1 MIKQRGSNTGVV
13 HDIMEEGERKETIY
27 SQLIKTESKD
37 KYPENY
43 PMVRCMTGIDE
54 IFVSYCRFVTTGKK
68 LNNIEQIKK
77 SRKIKYRKPEEN
89 F

>member
-27 SQLIKTESKD
+27 NQLIKTESKD

-43 PMVRCMTGIDE
+43 PMVRCMT
-54 IFVSYCRFVTTGKK
+54 
-68 LNNIEQIKK
+68 
-77 SRKIKYRKPEEN
+77 
-89 F
+89 